1 MPDEQKP
8 MFSDDEEQRPLLTKK
23 ELRDTCLHNAAT
35 IVIAFVLG
43 CEFEDCRSDDDGLQW
58 PTFASRIEIKYPDDW
73 RSDWRREAAL
83 SGVAAIHEAGAMA
96 VAKQHD
102 LGAHLIQP
110 SLRQV
115 VIASETLRL
124 LDDPL
129 VWKTIKALARFI
141 ESDGSDGCYDA
152 IGTDAFEVGDD
163 SAALKL
169 IRDMGLTRGCRRLDD
184 LDD

>member
-1 MPDEQKP
+1 M
-8 MFSDDEEQRPLLTKK
+8 
-23 ELRDTCLHNAAT
+23 
-35 IVIAFVLG
+35 
-43 CEFEDCRSDDDGLQW
+43 
-58 PTFASRIEIKYPDDW
+58 
-73 RSDWRREAAL
+73 
-83 SGVAAIHEAGAMA
+83 
-96 VAKQHD
+96 
-102 LGAHLIQP
+102 
-110 SLRQV
+110 
-115 VIASETLRL
+115 IASETLRL

-169 IRDMGLTRGCRRLDD
+169 IRDMGLTRRCRRLDD